1 MLNIEPK
8 YIVGSGIFDIARK
21 LTNSTA
27 VKKIINSTAK
37 KNWKRAANSVI
48 GKEIKKS
55 VLSGVS
61 EASKNAAAEEAFQ
74 QLGVSPAKKRK
85 RIKKKKGDGI
95 VLDQKK

>member
-61 EASKNAAAEEAFQ
+61 EASKNAAEGAFQ
-74 QLGVSPAKKRK
+74 QLGISPAKKRK

-95 VLDQKK
+95 VLD